1 MAYIAHSR
9 CIYERVP
16 SFLSPTIM
24 VFVVSAIWHGF
35 YPAYFHVSIYG
46 GITTLAARKVHT
58 SQMWL
63 YHYNPALLGV
73 YSVNYGLFSEQMRSH
88 VRPLFQHSTATK
100 TLYDLITILTTSV
113 YRDYALVVFA
123 LLLTQESWKFAG
135 LVQNLKQI
143 FFSDA
148 ALMPTLF
155 LLSRL

>member
-1 MAYIAHSR
+1 MTIIGVLVYIAHSR

-58 SQMWL
+58 SQIQTCL
-63 YHYNPALLGV
+63 YHYIPALLGFIQ
-73 YSVNYGLFSEQMRSH
+73 YGLFSEQMRLH

-100 TLYDLITILTTSV
+100 TLYDLITILFTAV
-113 YRDYALVVFA
+113 YRDYALIVFA
-123 LLLTQESWKFAG
+123 LLLTHESWKFAG
-135 LVQNLKQI
+135 LVQNL
-143 FFSDA
+143 
-148 ALMPTLF
+148 
-155 LLSRL
+155 